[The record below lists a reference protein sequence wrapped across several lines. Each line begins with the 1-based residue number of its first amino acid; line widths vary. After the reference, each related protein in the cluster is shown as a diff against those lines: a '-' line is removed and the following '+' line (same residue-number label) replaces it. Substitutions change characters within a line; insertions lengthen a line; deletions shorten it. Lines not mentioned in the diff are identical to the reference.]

1 MSEEK
6 ALALFL
12 ADELEAPL
20 GTVISSEVDRRAAA
34 ELRRL
39 HAENERLTTLLADVG
54 QVEAELAEKSDEVH
68 RLHAENAE
76 LLEALKKRDS
86 VEQHLNSEIE
96 NHSAAVYEATKL
108 LSEARERR
116 DELLEALENLVNRCN
131 SDFVYAADETVI
143 AAEAAIER
151 LHRAAIA
158 RAEGEKT

>member
-1 MSEEK
+1 MSTQPE
-6 ALALFL
+6 ALRLAKNLTAPWALRT
-12 ADELEAPL
+12 ATA
-20 GTVISSEVDRRAAA
+20 VDAAA

-68 RLHAENAE
+68 RLHALIAACEPYLKEDETPAERIERECRDTEAVCRLYAKEREKNA
-76 LLEALKKRDS
+76 
-86 VEQHLNSEIE
+86 
-96 NHSAAVYEATKL
+96 
-108 LSEARERR
+108 
-116 DELLEALENLVNRCN
+116 ELLEALENLVNRCN

-158 RAEGEKT
+158 QAEGA